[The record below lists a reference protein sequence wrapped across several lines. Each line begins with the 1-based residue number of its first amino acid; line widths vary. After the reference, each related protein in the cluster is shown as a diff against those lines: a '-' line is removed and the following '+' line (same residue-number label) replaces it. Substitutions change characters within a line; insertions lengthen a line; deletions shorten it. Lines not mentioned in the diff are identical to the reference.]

1 MKLRLTYIGGPTA
14 LLEVGGLRILTDP
27 TFDAE
32 GSEYRPGPY
41 VLRKIRSPALSA
53 DSIAPVD
60 AVLLS
65 HDHHFDNLDHAGRA
79 VLSTAGTVLTTKAGA
94 ERLDG
99 HAVGLVPWQTVDLQT
114 PDGGVLRVTGTPARH
129 GPAHADRGPVIGFTV
144 ASADGPERA
153 IYISGDTVWYEGVAE
168 VGRRFS
174 VAIAMLF
181 MGAARIQEVGPWH
194 LTLTARE
201 GVDAARAFPDA
212 AIVPLHVDGWTHY
225 SESRVEIDRA
235 FSAAGLEDRLRWM
248 EPGATLLAEF

>member
-1 MKLRLTYIGGPTA
+1 
-14 LLEVGGLRILTDP
+14 
-27 TFDAE
+27 
-32 GSEYRPGPY
+32 
-41 VLRKIRSPALSA
+41 
-53 DSIAPVD
+53 
-60 AVLLS
+60 
-65 HDHHFDNLDHAGRA
+65 
-79 VLSTAGTVLTTKAGA
+79 VLTTKAGA